1 MSDNRWLMLLFFLF
15 LCYSAAVLGSIW
27 TSSSVGAWYPEL
39 RKPSFN
45 PPNWIFAPVWSVLY
59 FLMALSAW
67 LVWRKADWGG
77 TRLALT
83 LFFVQLALNVAWSWL
98 FFGLRRPGIA
108 LVEIVFLFG
117 AVVATGWAFQPVS
130 GFAFWLMVPYALWVA
145 FASLLNFKIWRLN
158 LGAT

>member
-27 TSSSVGAWYPEL
+27 TSSSVGTWYAEL

-67 LVWRKADWGG
+67 LVWRKA
-77 TRLALT
+77 RLE
-83 LFFVQLALNVAWSWL
+83 
-98 FFGLRRPGIA
+98 RRKTC
-108 LVEIVFLFG
+108 V
-117 AVVATGWAFQPVS
+117 
-130 GFAFWLMVPYALWVA
+130 
-145 FASLLNFKIWRLN
+145 
-158 LGAT
+158 